1 MVGFDVLARQRFEET
16 RRAVK
21 RLDDIQWMIMNN
33 CEEWKPPT
41 VGTRPGTS
49 DPTARQAIY
58 TVETLAGKLEQ
69 LHREEHELIA
79 FIGQSLVLI
88 ESVRRGLGE
97 RYAYLL
103 EARYID
109 LLDWPTITADS
120 GIVRQNGNYSIHV
133 AFDWM
138 DSIGEARLARGQFDI

>member
-1 MVGFDVLARQRFEET
+1 MLARQRFEET
-16 RRAVK
+16 RRAVL
-21 RLDDIQWMIMNN
+21 RLDEIHWAIMNN
-33 CEEWKPPT
+33 CEEWKPDAPHAHT
-41 VGTRPGTS
+41 GTS

-69 LHREEHELIA
+69 LHREEHELTA

-88 ESVRRGLGE
+88 ESVRKGLGE

-109 LLDWPTITADS
+109 LLDWPTITSDS
-120 GIVRQNGNYSIHV
+120 GIVRQNGNYSIRV

-138 DSIGEARLARGQFDI
+138 DSIGEQRLARGQFEI

>member
-1 MVGFDVLARQRFEET
+1 MGIDVLARQRFEET

-21 RLDDIQWMIMNN
+21 RLDDIQWMIINN
-33 CEEWKPPT
+33 CEDWKPPT
-41 VGTRPGTS
+41 VGSRPGTS

-58 TVETLAGKLEQ
+58 TVETLADKLEQ
-69 LHREEHELIA
+69 LHREEHELTA

-88 ESVRRGLGE
+88 ESVRTGLGE
-97 RYAYLL
+97 RYANLL

-109 LLDWPTITADS
+109 LWDWETIYAAYD
-120 GIVRQNGNYSIHV
+120 IKRANGNYLLNV

-138 DSIGEARLARGQFDI
+138 DSIGEHRLARGQFDV